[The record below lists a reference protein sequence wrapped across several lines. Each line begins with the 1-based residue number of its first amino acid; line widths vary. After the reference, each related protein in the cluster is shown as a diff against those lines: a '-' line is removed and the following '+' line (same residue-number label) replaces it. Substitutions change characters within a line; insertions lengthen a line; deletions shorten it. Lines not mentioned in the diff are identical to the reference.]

1 MLTSKVKFIR
11 QVVVIAVL
19 WLIAVVISHTQDMLL
34 VHCELASNT
43 LGVCHTMIRLGIVG
57 AWGISIPWRITS
69 PQVKRRL
76 VIIATLMLLWMLL
89 RTARYY
95 FVDEGLLK
103 RLLWYAYY
111 IPMMLIPPIALM
123 AVLSMNRS
131 DDYRTPKYL
140 RVLLVVGA
148 LFALIVLTN
157 EFHQWVF
164 SWDDPLLRIDDAV
177 HYTPLYYV
185 MAIWEYGCGVVAFI
199 VVVTRSRIP
208 GSNRRLWLPIVPI
221 MIMMIYG
228 LLYILEVPLI
238 RTWFYDLTSIM
249 ILLYISVFE
258 CVIQCGLFHS
268 CEHYQALFDAS
279 SLRAAITDKTLT
291 IYSAGQGFSSQTD
304 DMHAAANQPCLRD
317 NIRLSGKE
325 IHGGYVFWQDDLSE
339 IMKTIHELQSIN
351 EELSEQKTLTREE
364 LRIRQEQTHLKEINR
379 IYGVMQRET
388 AGQLTQ
394 MQQLI
399 DELDKAD
406 TLEAQRTI
414 MDRLLLIGAYF
425 KRRNNLIFLAEADKT
440 IPVDELRLCLEESL
454 HTMAGVLSVCRVTC
468 REPVLLRD
476 VTTLYD
482 LTESV
487 LEQMLGHISS
497 CAILI
502 SYAEQTY
509 QLQISMQVS
518 DDVSIPSFQPAFTME
533 TEDDGGLVLTASV
546 QKGGGMV

>member
-1 MLTSKVKFIR
+1 M
-11 QVVVIAVL
+11 VVIAVL
-19 WLIAVVISHTQDMLL
+19 WLIAVVISHTQDMLF
-34 VHCELASNT
+34 VHCELASNI

-76 VIIATLMLLWMLL
+76 IIIATLMLLWMLL

-228 LLYILEVPLI
+228 LLYIHEVPLI

-279 SLRAAITDKTLT
+279 SLRAAITNKALT
-291 IYSAGQGFSSQTD
+291 IYSAGQGFSSQPD
-304 DMHAAANQPCLRD
+304 DLHAAVDQPYLRD
-317 NIRLSGKE
+317 TIRLSGKV

-379 IYGVMQRET
+379 IYGVMQKET

-399 DELDKAD
+399 DALEKED
-406 TLEAQRTI
+406 TPETQRTI
-414 MDRLLLIGAYF
+414 LDRLLLIGAYF

-440 IPVDELRLCLEESL
+440 IPADELRLCLEESL
-454 HTMAGVLSVCRVTC
+454 HTMTGVMSVCRVTC

-476 VTTLYD
+476 ATTLYD
-482 LTESV
+482 LTESA
-487 LEQMLGHISS
+487 LEQLLGQISS
-497 CAILI
+497 CAILV
-502 SYAEQTY
+502 SCASQAY
-509 QLQISMQVS
+509 QLQISVQVS
-518 DDVSIPSFQPAFTME
+518 DDTVRLAFDPAFAVE
-533 TEDDGGLVLTASV
+533 TEAEGGLVLTASV

>member
-1 MLTSKVKFIR
+1 MPTSKVRFVR
-11 QVVVIAVL
+11 QVEVIAVL
-19 WLIAVVISHTQDMLL
+19 WLIAVVIRHTQDMLF
-34 VHCELASNT
+34 VHGELAFNI

-76 VIIATLMLLWMLL
+76 IIIATLMLLWMLL

-123 AVLSMNRS
+123 TVLSMNRS
-131 DDYRTPKYL
+131 DDYRTPQYL
-140 RVLLVVGA
+140 RGLLVIGV

-164 SWDDPLLRIDDAV
+164 SWDDPQLRVDEAV
-177 HYTPLYYV
+177 HYTPLYYA
-185 MAIWEYGCGVVAFI
+185 MTIWEYSCGVIAFI
-199 VVVTRSRIP
+199 IVVIRNRIP
-208 GSNRRLWLPIVPI
+208 GSKRRLWLPVVPI
-221 MIMMIYG
+221 LMMMIYG
-228 LLYILEVPLI
+228 LLYVLEVPLI

-258 CVIQCGLFHS
+258 CVIRCGLFHS
-268 CEHYQALFDAS
+268 CEHYQALFNAS
-279 SLRAAITDKTLT
+279 SLRAAITDRVFS
-291 IYSAGQGFSSQTD
+291 IYSAGQGFSSKPED
-304 DMHAAANQPCLRD
+304 LHAAIDQPCLRD
-317 NIRLSGKE
+317 TIRLSGKG

-364 LRIRQEQTHLKEINR
+364 LRIRQEQSHLKEINR
-379 IYGVMQRET
+379 IYGAMQRET
-388 AGQLTQ
+388 EGQLTQ

-399 DELDKAD
+399 DELDKAEAP
-406 TLEAQRTI
+406 EAQRI
-414 MDRLLLIGAYF
+414 IIDRLLLIGAYF

-440 IPVDELRLCLEESL
+440 IPVNELRLCLEESL
-454 HTMAGVLSVCRVTC
+454 HTMTGVLAVCRITC
-468 REPVLLRD
+468 REPVLLHD
-476 VTTLYD
+476 AATLYD

-502 SYAEQTY
+502 NYAEQVY

-518 DDVSIPSFQPAFTME
+518 DDAAIPSFQPAFTVE
-533 TEDDGGLVLTASV
+533 AEDDGGLVLTASV